1 MQTPVFKEP
10 GSSGHGVVPKD
21 HGLLAELFLPDRR
34 KINTTTKRAMNFV
47 MVLKKGCQSVA
58 TLAHTITDRLVYLLI
73 MRKKDD
79 CNPCHE
85 LGFVCGWKAGLD
97 IWVKY
102 VGYLVKSQ
110 AF

>member
-1 MQTPVFKEP
+1 MKCWMQTPVFKEP

-58 TLAHTITDRLVYLLI
+58 TLAHNNNRSTRLFADYAEK
-73 MRKKDD
+73 R
-79 CNPCHE
+79 
-85 LGFVCGWKAGLD
+85 
-97 IWVKY
+97 
-102 VGYLVKSQ
+102 
-110 AF
+110 

>member
-10 GSSGHGVVPKD
+10 GSSGHGVVPED

-73 MRKKDD
+73 MRKKDIATRAT
-79 CNPCHE
+79 N
-85 LGFVCGWKAGLD
+85 LVLRGFAVGKQAWIFGLNT
-97 IWVKY
+97 
-102 VGYLVKSQ
+102 
-110 AF
+110 

>member
-1 MQTPVFKEP
+1 MKCWMQTPVFKEP

-47 MVLKKGCQSVA
+47 MLLKKGCQSVA

-73 MRKKDD
+73 MRKKYD

-85 LGFVCGWKAGLD
+85 LGFAVGKQAWIFGLNT
-97 IWVKY
+97 
-102 VGYLVKSQ
+102 
-110 AF
+110 

>member
-47 MVLKKGCQSVA
+47 MLLKKGCQSVA

-73 MRKKDD
+73 
-79 CNPCHE
+79 
-85 LGFVCGWKAGLD
+85 LYG
-97 IWVKY
+97 
-102 VGYLVKSQ
+102 VGTNDGRDTAPLNIAQRALYLHIL
-110 AF
+110 